1 MIGKRIDISEI
12 EVALILSKFS
22 WSFLLIFSSSSLDNS
37 PAYAPMLDVA
47 SAQTWGVISLFVN
60 IVVVIGALTHR
71 RWVQIVGLTFATTWW
86 AGISA
91 MFYVTESVPTGIAVY
106 AVLSG
111 CALWRVF
118 ARISGYSDALYVYR
132 NGTLPSDVRRRK
144 ADGQDKP

>member
-1 MIGKRIDISEI
+1 
-12 EVALILSKFS
+12 
-22 WSFLLIFSSSSLDNS
+22 
-37 PAYAPMLDVA
+37 
-47 SAQTWGVISLFVN
+47 VISLFVN